1 MDTKITP
8 KRSRNFFSVIDAFG
22 KINSGIFNGNLA
34 AYGNY
39 EECLDISTE
48 KMNWTLD
55 INGHQLPIYEV
66 PAFKGQYL
74 LVTLLPNLPG
84 NFKEN
89 SVNLRHHGDYNLG
102 LDDSVTSDFLYVSS
116 IKKIDHF
123 KGVVQKSDFC
133 VCQTLK
139 LIFLPSSPIII
150 GITFSFSSYHF

>member
-1 MDTKITP
+1 M
-8 KRSRNFFSVIDAFG
+8 G

-55 INGHQLPIYEV
+55 INGNQLSYEV

-74 LVTLLPNLPG
+74 LVTFLPNLPSE

-89 SVNLRHHGDYNLG
+89 SVNLQRHHGDYNLG
-102 LDDSVTSDFLYVSS
+102 LDDSVTSDFIYVSS
-116 IKKIDHF
+116 R
-123 KGVVQKSDFC
+123 
-133 VCQTLK
+133 K
-139 LIFLPSSPIII
+139 LIAFLAFAKP
-150 GITFSFSSYHF
+150 

>member
-1 MDTKITP
+1 M
-8 KRSRNFFSVIDAFG
+8 
-22 KINSGIFNGNLA
+22 
-34 AYGNY
+34 
-39 EECLDISTE
+39 
-48 KMNWTLD
+48 
-55 INGHQLPIYEV
+55 

-74 LVTLLPNLPG
+74 LVTLFPNLPG

-133 VCQTLK
+133 ACQTLK